1 MLLKVEKVLASFGI
15 NSQDPDLLSRLKYTD
30 GGRVRQIF
38 GKNFKV
44 NKGQKKGVLTA
55 VAHLSPHD
63 ESGYNVCPFAGN
75 CSGVCINKT
84 GQLVTGGSLKARVMR
99 TLLLR
104 LFPDEFFAQLREEVR
119 RHVWAAKASEMVPA
133 IRLNGTS
140 DVKWEQYGLLDEFPE
155 VRWYDYTKW
164 PLEHRT
170 PPDNYHLTYS
180 WSEKTTE
187 REFID
192 QLNAGRNVA
201 VTMLVCTN
209 NYKGDCRYGCH
220 CPLPSHFKGVP
231 VIDGDKHDARFT
243 EPPGH
248 VIGLRFKRPR
258 GGESLQ
264 QIIDKV
270 KRIHAEKKPSFI
282 QIPE

>member
-75 CSGVCINKT
+75 CSDVCINKT

-99 TLLLR
+99 TLLFK

-180 WSEKTTE
+180 VSEVEGSMERAVEYLEAGMNAAIVLQSKDGMTRSAAKGAADEVISRGHFLGFPAVSGDETDIRFRDKPGSWVILHAKGPATRDTSGFVHRTE
-187 REFID
+187 L
-192 QLNAGRNVA
+192 QVVA
-201 VTMLVCTN
+201 
-209 NYKGDCRYGCH
+209 
-220 CPLPSHFKGVP
+220 
-231 VIDGDKHDARFT
+231 
-243 EPPGH
+243 
-248 VIGLRFKRPR
+248 
-258 GGESLQ
+258 
-264 QIIDKV
+264 
-270 KRIHAEKKPSFI
+270 
-282 QIPE
+282 